1 MTESAGS
8 SPPKDQDIFGNELRL
23 SGKYTT
29 VDRARS
35 GIDVGTWSVDRGL
48 VRHTRVAISCR
59 RDHIQA
65 SVRVCGVASL
75 LDNKG
80 VEDRIN

>member
-1 MTESAGS
+1 MSVHGAL
-8 SPPKDQDIFGNELRL
+8 NEALYAVYR
-23 SGKYTT
+23 
-29 VDRARS
+29 
-35 GIDVGTWSVDRGL
+35 
-48 VRHTRVAISCR
+48 TRVAISCR

-80 VEDRIN
+80 VEDLIN